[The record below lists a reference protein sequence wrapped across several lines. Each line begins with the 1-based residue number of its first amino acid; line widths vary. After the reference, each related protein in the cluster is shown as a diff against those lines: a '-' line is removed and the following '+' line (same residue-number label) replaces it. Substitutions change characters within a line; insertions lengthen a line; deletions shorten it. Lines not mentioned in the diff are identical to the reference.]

1 MVDAGSSDDSGIP
14 LMGVATTLVLWGSAV
29 MHMLCMF
36 AFIRSCLPSEQGFGM
51 CMHEI
56 THVWKLQ
63 LVRVWSLF
71 VSFRPHSQVHVVH
84 WAYLGHGVVQGR
96 CLLLCSGP
104 LWCKVEGLQQHVHV
118 CQVVFDVFGSC
129 HCLHRH
135 CRGHGAR
142 SAAILPHECSRILWP
157 LDHGNLDCDLVLHY
171 QVFDYS
177 LLVEVVGW
185 YPEERRRGRVFIMH
199 RNLAHFPNSL
209 GNSVGK

>member
-1 MVDAGSSDDSGIP
+1 
-14 LMGVATTLVLWGSAV
+14 
-29 MHMLCMF
+29 MF
-36 AFIRSCLPSEQGFGM
+36 AFIRSCLPSGQGF
-51 CMHEI
+51 CMFNSCSCVCMRSRMFESFNL
-56 THVWKLQ
+56 WECE
-63 LVRVWSLF
+63 
-71 VSFRPHSQVHVVH
+71 VSFRLHSQVPVAH

-96 CLLLCSGP
+96 CLLLCSRP

-129 HCLHRH
+129 HCLHWH
-135 CRGHGAR
+135 CCCHGAR

-185 YPEERRRGRVFIMH
+185 YPEERRRAGFLLCI
-199 RNLAHFPNSL
+199 AI
-209 GNSVGK
+209 